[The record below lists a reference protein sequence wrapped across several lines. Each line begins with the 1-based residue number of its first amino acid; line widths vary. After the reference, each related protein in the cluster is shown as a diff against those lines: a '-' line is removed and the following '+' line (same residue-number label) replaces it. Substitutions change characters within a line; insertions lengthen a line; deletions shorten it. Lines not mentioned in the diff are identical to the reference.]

1 MDDDVPSP
9 TGDDRAPGSAPL
21 PGLPAGV
28 LPGGHRLERVAG
40 GGAWLE
46 GPCWVA
52 EEGVLVWSDI
62 PADRICS
69 WDPRTGA
76 SGTRRSAVEFTN
88 GRTPAPGGGWYQCSH
103 GRRAVELERGDGVST
118 VVDSYRGHR
127 LNSPNDVVV
136 ASDGA
141 IWFTDPAYGITV
153 EAEGHPGQREYGG
166 CWVFRLDPDGR
177 LDAVATDFQ
186 QPNGLAFSPDESV
199 LYVADT
205 GLTSDDPSEQAH
217 HVRAFR
223 VVRGEGDA
231 PRLEGGE
238 VVHVC
243 ERGVV
248 DGFRVDV
255 EGRLWC
261 SSDDAVLVLDPSG
274 ALLERVPVPERVS
287 NACFGGD
294 DGSDLLITAS
304 TSVYRLRTGTRDAAA
319 ALRASSGD
327 DRRGALR

>member
-1 MDDDVPSP
+1 MDDDV
-9 TGDDRAPGSAPL
+9 TGAAHDTEGAAL
-21 PGLPAGV
+21 PGLPRGV
-28 LPGGHRLERVAG
+28 LPQGHALERVAG
-40 GGAWLE
+40 GGTWLE

-62 PADRICS
+62 PADRIAV

-76 SGTRRSAVEFTN
+76 SGTRRSGVEFTN

-103 GRRAVELERGDGVST
+103 GRRAVELERDGDVRV
-118 VVDSYRGHR
+118 VVDSWQGVR
-127 LNSPNDVVV
+127 LNSPNDLVVS
-136 ASDGA
+136 SDGA
-141 IWFTDPAYGITV
+141 IWFTDPSYGITV
-153 EAEGHPGQREYGG
+153 EVEGHPGEEEYGG
-166 CWVFRLDPDGR
+166 RHVFRLAPDGR
-177 LDAVATDFQ
+177 LDAVATDFE

-199 LYVADT
+199 LYIADT
-205 GLTSDDPSEQAH
+205 GATSADPEQQAH

-223 VVRGEGDA
+223 VLPPADGAEGGGV
-231 PRLEGGE
+231 PRLVGGE

-261 SSDDAVLVLDPSG
+261 SSADAILVLDPSG
-274 ALLERVPVPERVS
+274 ALLERIPVPEVIS
-287 NACFGGD
+287 NCCFGGD
-294 DGSDLLITAS
+294 DGTDLLITAS

-319 ALRASSGD
+319 ALRG
-327 DRRGALR
+327 GAR